1 MLLIFIAPVLLR
13 LSVQRSLILISCTA
27 SLIGAFSFA
36 IHERALTSNAITS
49 IATSREHVKVRG
61 KVIRDPVLTH
71 ERVVGSTKRPREL
84 TYLMRVD
91 EVKTGEKIFH
101 TRLPMRVFGGTR
113 VELGETIEISGRISN
128 SNDRRVSANIS
139 AQRVIQ
145 IRGPTRFTHFTSS
158 LREKFRAVARTFH
171 SDAAALIPGIVLGDI
186 SLQSAEF
193 QKIMRRVGLTHITAV
208 SGANFVLVA
217 TFMEWLLQWI
227 FRREKTRLII
237 TGGTLILFIF
247 LVRPSPS
254 VLRAAVMV
262 AVVLIARSQRSY
274 SIGIAALGC
283 AVTTLL
289 LLDPFQ
295 ALEPGFA
302 LSVLATAGIL
312 FIAPMIDKYCEE
324 KSGGHIPA
332 SLITAL
338 SVPLSATI
346 LCTPVI
352 VAISGQLSLVTIPVN
367 IAVAPLIAPITISG
381 FISALLVPF
390 FPEIARLLMIAVQ
403 PLAALI
409 VWIARSAATLPSLH
423 ISLALLGII
432 FILFLALVVK
442 FVRSKLF
449 TLSVLAFVTLVAV
462 VELPALIAFP
472 THNWNIFQCDVGQG
486 DGLVYKTTLHHA
498 IVIDAGPDPELI
510 DRCLKRLRIN
520 VIDLLILTHS
530 HADHVNGLPGILRGR
545 RVQSVWA
552 NFDPGISHQ
561 QVFQGNTYVSPHVKI
576 SVLWPQQNNFSGPQ
590 LSGDGSTE
598 NNKSITVLMRS
609 RSVNPSQ
616 EVTLLATGDIEPP
629 AQAEIAKYFSSKIT
643 IIKVPHHGSRFQ
655 DFSWLA
661 KVKPDI
667 ALISVGAGNSY
678 GQPSLTTI
686 AALTQLHTK
695 VFRTDS
701 DGAIEVG
708 WSYDSAH
715 LKIRIRR
722 EGHAWWK
729 VRWV

>member
-1 MLLIFIAPVLLR
+1 
-13 LSVQRSLILISCTA
+13 
-27 SLIGAFSFA
+27 
-36 IHERALTSNAITS
+36 
-49 IATSREHVKVRG
+49 
-61 KVIRDPVLTH
+61 
-71 ERVVGSTKRPREL
+71 
-84 TYLMRVD
+84 MRVD

-128 SNDRRVSANIS
+128 SHDRRVGANIS

-171 SDAAALIPGIVLGDI
+171 SDAAALIPGMVLGDI

-449 TLSVLAFVTLVAV
+449 TLSVLVFVTLVAV

-486 DGLVYKTTLHHA
+486 DGLIYKTTLHHA

-686 AALTQLHTK
+686 TALTQLHTK

>member
-1 MLLIFIAPVLLR
+1 
-13 LSVQRSLILISCTA
+13 
-27 SLIGAFSFA
+27 
-36 IHERALTSNAITS
+36 
-49 IATSREHVKVRG
+49 
-61 KVIRDPVLTH
+61 
-71 ERVVGSTKRPREL
+71 
-84 TYLMRVD
+84 
-91 EVKTGEKIFH
+91 
-101 TRLPMRVFGGTR
+101 
-113 VELGETIEISGRISN
+113 
-128 SNDRRVSANIS
+128 
-139 AQRVIQ
+139 
-145 IRGPTRFTHFTSS
+145 
-158 LREKFRAVARTFH
+158 
-171 SDAAALIPGIVLGDI
+171 
-186 SLQSAEF
+186 
-193 QKIMRRVGLTHITAV
+193 
-208 SGANFVLVA
+208 
-217 TFMEWLLQWI
+217 
-227 FRREKTRLII
+227 
-237 TGGTLILFIF
+237 
-247 LVRPSPS
+247 
-254 VLRAAVMV
+254 
-262 AVVLIARSQRSY
+262 
-274 SIGIAALGC
+274 
-283 AVTTLL
+283 
-289 LLDPFQ
+289 
-295 ALEPGFA
+295 
-302 LSVLATAGIL
+302 
-312 FIAPMIDKYCEE
+312 
-324 KSGGHIPA
+324 A

-390 FPEIARLLMIAVQ
+390 FPEIARLLMTAVQ

-409 VWIARSAATLPSLH
+409 VRIARTAATLPSLH

-449 TLSVLAFVTLVAV
+449 TLSVLVFVTLVAAL
-462 VELPALIAFP
+462 ELPALIAFP
-472 THNWNIFQCDVGQG
+472 THDWHIFQCDVGQG
-486 DGLVYKTTLHHA
+486 DGLVYNASQHHA
-498 IVIDAGPDPELI
+498 IVIDAGPDPELM

-520 VIDLLILTHS
+520 VVDLLILTHS

-609 RSVNPSQ
+609 PSVNPSQ

-686 AALTQLHTK
+686 TALTQLHTK